1 MSDEPDSAAAG
12 GGSADAVNTEGD
24 SPASSE
30 LKISEST
37 ILMEVADDVVVLFGE
52 IPEGVELLDL
62 GLIPEHDRT
71 QLSRA
76 LGSIG
81 NAGTIA
87 GNIAETAT
95 SAQGLFRLNEATFS
109 LLRSGGELAAK
120 DGAKLGAILKN
131 GKVIAQARFIPVS
144 VTAATALAAIGPAVA
159 MIALQMQL
167 GEISSLVRTNIA
179 LTTQTLKAIR
189 NEQWSEL
196 EGLADSIDDAS
207 QKVREIG
214 TLTDTLW
221 ESIAPMGQPTRK
233 QTRLYRKNVTGHIQE
248 IRKSDGHARR
258 QYLES
263 NAEAIVFET
272 YALLTSLKTHATYQA
287 LMAARARKRS
297 ETDENEAKLF
307 EIITRDTPPEI
318 KDSREEIGQL
328 TESLV
333 RELRIIAELP
343 GRATMPLTKKR
354 RDAKAAKLTCA
365 QLLEAIE
372 PLAELLHPAVA
383 MPAVPEMACAPDD
396 LDLDPY
402 LRVLRWFLEDGEQL
416 HGIAFPYEAS
426 ANNFPG
432 KLPAAAL
439 SKLLDAAWDALKPG
453 KMQALTP
460 KATSSTF
467 VAVTDRRIITANPR
481 ELLHCGELG
490 ATYPLDDVEGV
501 HPRTDNTDHVCP
513 VIGVT
518 TKRSDIRW
526 MFPARADQTSID
538 DLATM
543 IDDLVAAVTESASG
557 HAETR
562 TAIASSA
569 TETASS

>member
-1 MSDEPDSAAAG
+1 
-12 GGSADAVNTEGD
+12 
-24 SPASSE
+24 
-30 LKISEST
+30 
-37 ILMEVADDVVVLFGE
+37 
-52 IPEGVELLDL
+52 
-62 GLIPEHDRT
+62 
-71 QLSRA
+71 
-76 LGSIG
+76 
-81 NAGTIA
+81 
-87 GNIAETAT
+87 
-95 SAQGLFRLNEATFS
+95 
-109 LLRSGGELAAK
+109 
-120 DGAKLGAILKN
+120 
-131 GKVIAQARFIPVS
+131 
-144 VTAATALAAIGPAVA
+144 
-159 MIALQMQL
+159 
-167 GEISSLVRTNIA
+167 
-179 LTTQTLKAIR
+179 
-189 NEQWSEL
+189 
-196 EGLADSIDDAS
+196 
-207 QKVREIG
+207 
-214 TLTDTLW
+214 
-221 ESIAPMGQPTRK
+221 
-233 QTRLYRKNVTGHIQE
+233 
-248 IRKSDGHARR
+248 
-258 QYLES
+258 
-263 NAEAIVFET
+263 
-272 YALLTSLKTHATYQA
+272 
-287 LMAARARKRS
+287 
-297 ETDENEAKLF
+297 
-307 EIITRDTPPEI
+307 
-318 KDSREEIGQL
+318 
-328 TESLV
+328 
-333 RELRIIAELP
+333 
-343 GRATMPLTKKR
+343 MPLTKKR

-439 SKLLDAAWDALKPG
+439 SKLLDAAWDALKTG

-501 HPRTDNTDHVCP
+501 HPRTDNTDHMCP

-518 TKRSDIRW
+518 TKQSDIRW

>member
-1 MSDEPDSAAAG
+1 MSDAPDSAAAG

-52 IPEGVELLDL
+52 VPEGVELLDL

-144 VTAATALAAIGPAVA
+144 VTAATAIAAMGPAVA

-167 GEISSLVRTNIA
+167 GEISSLIRTSIA

-196 EGLADSIDDAS
+196 ESLADSIDDAS

-214 TLTDTLW
+214 AITDTLW
-221 ESIAPMGQPTRK
+221 ESIAPMGQSIRK
-233 QTRLYRKNVTGHIQE
+233 QMELYRRNTTGHIQE
-248 IRKSDGHARR
+248 IRKSGGHARR

-263 NAEAIVFET
+263 NAEAIVFDT

-287 LMAARARKRS
+287 LMATQARKRS
-297 ETDENEAKLF
+297 ETDDNEAKFF
-307 EIITRDTPPEI
+307 EEITRDTPPEI
-318 KDSREEIGQL
+318 KKSLEKIGQL

-343 GRATMPLTKKR
+343 GRATMPLTKKG
-354 RDAKAAKLTCA
+354 RDAKATKLTCA

-372 PLAELLHPAVA
+372 PLADVLHPTVDT
-383 MPAVPEMACAPDD
+383 PAVPETVCTPDD
-396 LDLDPY
+396 LDPDPY

-426 ANNFPG
+426 ANNFSR
-432 KLPAAAL
+432 KLL
-439 SKLLDAAWDALKPG
+439 SKLVDAAWQAG
-453 KMQALTP
+453 KA
-460 KATSSTF
+460 AFSTF

-481 ELLHCGELG
+481 KLLRHGELG
-490 ATYPLDDVEGV
+490 ATYQLDDVEDV
-501 HPRTDNTDHVCP
+501 HPRTTNTDHVCP
-513 VIGVT
+513 TIGVT
-518 TKRSDIRW
+518 TKQSDIRW

>member
-1 MSDEPDSAAAG
+1 MSDSAVG
-12 GGSADAVNTEGD
+12 GGNGVDAMNSERD
-24 SPASSE
+24 SPTSSD
-30 LKISEST
+30 LTTTEST

-52 IPEGVELLDL
+52 VPEGVELVDLD
-62 GLIPEHDRT
+62 LIPEYDRT

-131 GKVIAQARFIPVS
+131 GQVIAQARFIPVS
-144 VTAATALAAIGPAVA
+144 VTATTAIAAIGPAVA

-167 GEISSLVRTNIA
+167 GEISSLVRTSIA

-189 NEQWSEL
+189 NEQWSDL
-196 EGLADSIDDAS
+196 ESLADSINDAS

-214 TLTDTLW
+214 AITDTLW
-221 ESIAPMGQPTRK
+221 ESIAPMGQSIRK
-233 QTRLYRKNVTGHIQE
+233 QMGLYRKNVTGHIQE
-248 IRKSDGHARR
+248 IRKSGGHARR

-263 NAEAIVFET
+263 NAEAIVFDT

-287 LMAARARKRS
+287 LMATQARKRS
-297 ETDENEAKLF
+297 ETDEKEAKLF
-307 EIITRDTPPEI
+307 EKITRDTPPEI
-318 KDSREEIGQL
+318 KKSLEEIGQL

-343 GRATMPLTKKR
+343 GKATMPLTKKR

-372 PLAELLHPAVA
+372 PLADALHPAVDT
-383 MPAVPEMACAPDD
+383 PAVPETVCTPDG

-426 ANNFPG
+426 AHNFSRN
-432 KLPAAAL
+432 LL
-439 SKLLDAAWDALKPG
+439 SKPVDAAWQAG
-453 KMQALTP
+453 KVAF
-460 KATSSTF
+460 STF
-467 VAVTDRRIITANPR
+467 IAVTDRRIITANPR
-481 ELLHCGELG
+481 KLLRHGELD
-490 ATYPLDDVEGV
+490 ATYPLDDVKDV
-501 HPRTDNTDHVCP
+501 HLRTGNTDHVWP
-513 VIGVT
+513 TIGVT
-518 TKRSDIRW
+518 TKQSDIRW
-526 MFPARADQTSID
+526 MFPARAGQTSIE

-543 IDDLVAAVTESASG
+543 MDDLASAIAEVASG

-562 TAIASSA
+562 AAIASSA

>member
-1 MSDEPDSAAAG
+1 MSDSAVG
-12 GGSADAVNTEGD
+12 GGSGVDEMNSERD
-24 SPASSE
+24 SLTSSD
-30 LKISEST
+30 LTTTEST

-52 IPEGVELLDL
+52 VPEGVELVDLD
-62 GLIPEHDRT
+62 LIPEYDRT

-87 GNIAETAT
+87 GNIAEAVTR
-95 SAQGLFRLNEATFS
+95 AQGLFRLNEATFS

-131 GKVIAQARFIPVS
+131 GHVIAQARFIPVS
-144 VTAATALAAIGPAVA
+144 VTATAAIAAIGPAVA

-167 GEISSLVRTNIA
+167 GEISSLVRTSIA

-196 EGLADSIDDAS
+196 ESLVDSIDDAS

-214 TLTDTLW
+214 AITDTLW
-221 ESIAPMGQPTRK
+221 ESIAPMGQSIRK
-233 QTRLYRKNVTGHIQE
+233 QIGLYRKNVTGHIQE
-248 IRKSDGHARR
+248 IRKSGGHARR

-263 NAEAIVFET
+263 NAEAIVFDT

-287 LMAARARKRS
+287 LRAARARKRS

-318 KDSREEIGQL
+318 EESLEEIGQL
-328 TESLV
+328 NESLV

-343 GRATMPLTKKR
+343 GRATMPLTKKH

-372 PLAELLHPAVA
+372 PLADVLHPAVDT
-383 MPAVPEMACAPDD
+383 PAVPETVCAPDG

-426 ANNFPG
+426 THNFSR
-432 KLPAAAL
+432 KLL
-439 SKLLDAAWDALKPG
+439 SKPVDAAWQAG
-453 KMQALTP
+453 KVAF
-460 KATSSTF
+460 STF
-467 VAVTDRRIITANPR
+467 IAVTDRRIITANPR
-481 ELLHCGELG
+481 KLLRHGELG
-490 ATYPLDDVEGV
+490 ATYPLDDVKDV
-501 HPRTDNTDHVCP
+501 HLRTGNTDHVCP
-513 VIGVT
+513 LIEVT
-518 TKRSDIRW
+518 TKQSDIRW
-526 MFPARADQTSID
+526 MFPARADQTSIEDLATTMD
-538 DLATM
+538 DLASM
-543 IDDLVAAVTESASG
+543 ITEGASG

-562 TAIASSA
+562 AAIASSA

>member
-1 MSDEPDSAAAG
+1 MSDAPDSAAAG

-120 DGAKLGAILKN
+120 AGAILKN

-144 VTAATALAAIGPAVA
+144 VTAATALAAMGPAVA
-159 MIALQMQL
+159 MIALQVQL

-526 MFPARADQTSID
+526 MFPARADQTSIN

>member
-1 MSDEPDSAAAG
+1 MSDSAVG
-12 GGSADAVNTEGD
+12 GGSGVDEMNSERD
-24 SPASSE
+24 SLTSSD
-30 LKISEST
+30 LTTTEST

-52 IPEGVELLDL
+52 VPEGVELVDLD
-62 GLIPEHDRT
+62 LIPEYDRT

-87 GNIAETAT
+87 GNIAEAVTR
-95 SAQGLFRLNEATFS
+95 AQGLFRLNEATFS

-131 GKVIAQARFIPVS
+131 GHVIAQARFIPVS
-144 VTAATALAAIGPAVA
+144 VTATAAIAAIGPAVA

-167 GEISSLVRTNIA
+167 GEISSLVRTSIA

-196 EGLADSIDDAS
+196 ESLVDSIDDAS

-214 TLTDTLW
+214 AITDTLW
-221 ESIAPMGQPTRK
+221 ESIAPMGQSIRK
-233 QTRLYRKNVTGHIQE
+233 QIGLYRKNVTGHIQE
-248 IRKSDGHARR
+248 IRKSGGHARR

-263 NAEAIVFET
+263 NAEAIVFDT

-343 GRATMPLTKKR
+343 GRATMPLTKKH

-372 PLAELLHPAVA
+372 PLADVLHPAVDT
-383 MPAVPEMACAPDD
+383 PAVPETVCAPDG

-426 ANNFPG
+426 AHNFSRN
-432 KLPAAAL
+432 LL
-439 SKLLDAAWDALKPG
+439 SKPVDAAWQAG
-453 KMQALTP
+453 KVAF
-460 KATSSTF
+460 STF
-467 VAVTDRRIITANPR
+467 IAVTDRRIITANPR
-481 ELLHCGELG
+481 KLLRHGELG
-490 ATYPLDDVEGV
+490 ATYPLDDVKDV
-501 HPRTDNTDHVCP
+501 HLRTGNTDHVCP
-513 VIGVT
+513 LIEVT
-518 TKRSDIRW
+518 TKQSDIRW
-526 MFPARADQTSID
+526 MFPARADQTSIEDLATTMD
-538 DLATM
+538 DLASV
-543 IDDLVAAVTESASG
+543 IAEGASG

-562 TAIASSA
+562 AAIASSA

>member
-1 MSDEPDSAAAG
+1 MSDSAVG
-12 GGSADAVNTEGD
+12 GGSGVDEMNSERD
-24 SPASSE
+24 SLTSSD
-30 LKISEST
+30 LTTTEST

-52 IPEGVELLDL
+52 VPEGVELVDLD
-62 GLIPEHDRT
+62 LIPEYDRT

-87 GNIAETAT
+87 GNIAEAVTR
-95 SAQGLFRLNEATFS
+95 AQGLFRLNEATFS

-131 GKVIAQARFIPVS
+131 GHVIAQARFIPVS
-144 VTAATALAAIGPAVA
+144 VTATAAIAAIGPAVA

-167 GEISSLVRTNIA
+167 GEISSLVRTSIA

-196 EGLADSIDDAS
+196 ESLVDSIDDAS

-214 TLTDTLW
+214 AITGTLW
-221 ESIAPMGQPTRK
+221 ESIAPMGQSIRK
-233 QTRLYRKNVTGHIQE
+233 QIGLYRKNVTGHIQE
-248 IRKSDGHARR
+248 IRKSGGHARR

-263 NAEAIVFET
+263 NAEAIVFDT

-287 LMAARARKRS
+287 LRAARARKRS

-318 KDSREEIGQL
+318 EESLEEIGQL
-328 TESLV
+328 NESLV

-343 GRATMPLTKKR
+343 GRATMPLTKKH

-372 PLAELLHPAVA
+372 PLADVLHPAVDT
-383 MPAVPEMACAPDD
+383 PAVPETVCAPDG

-426 ANNFPG
+426 THNFSR
-432 KLPAAAL
+432 KLL
-439 SKLLDAAWDALKPG
+439 SKPVDAAWQAG
-453 KMQALTP
+453 KVAF
-460 KATSSTF
+460 STF
-467 VAVTDRRIITANPR
+467 IAVTDRRIITANPR
-481 ELLHCGELG
+481 KLLRHGELG
-490 ATYPLDDVEGV
+490 ATYPLDDVKDV
-501 HPRTDNTDHVCP
+501 HLRTGNTDHVCP
-513 VIGVT
+513 LIEVT
-518 TKRSDIRW
+518 TKQSDIRW
-526 MFPARADQTSID
+526 MFPARADQTSIEDLATTMD
-538 DLATM
+538 DLASV
-543 IDDLVAAVTESASG
+543 ITEGASG

-562 TAIASSA
+562 AAIASSA

>member
-1 MSDEPDSAAAG
+1 MSDAPDSAAAG

-24 SPASSE
+24 SPASGE

-52 IPEGVELLDL
+52 IPEGVELVDL

-87 GNIAETAT
+87 GNIAEAAT

-131 GKVIAQARFIPVS
+131 GQVIAQARFIPVS
-144 VTAATALAAIGPAVA
+144 VTAATALAAMGPAVA

-263 NAEAIVFET
+263 NAEAIVFDT
-272 YALLTSLKTHATYQA
+272 YALLTSLKTHATHQA
-287 LMAARARKRS
+287 LMAAQARKRS

-354 RDAKAAKLTCA
+354 RDAKATKLTCA

-372 PLAELLHPAVA
+372 PLADVLHPAVDT
-383 MPAVPEMACAPDD
+383 PAVPETVCAPDD

-426 ANNFPG
+426 ANNFSR
-432 KLPAAAL
+432 KLL
-439 SKLLDAAWDALKPG
+439 SKLVDAAWQAG
-453 KMQALTP
+453 KA
-460 KATSSTF
+460 AFSTF
-467 VAVTDRRIITANPR
+467 AAVTDRRIITANPR
-481 ELLHCGELG
+481 ELLRHGELG
-490 ATYPLDDVEGV
+490 ATYQLDDVEDV

-513 VIGVT
+513 TIGVT
-518 TKRSDIRW
+518 TKQSDIRW

-543 IDDLVAAVTESASG
+543 IDDLAAAVTESASG

>member
-1 MSDEPDSAAAG
+1 MSDSAVG
-12 GGSADAVNTEGD
+12 GGSGVDEMNSERD
-24 SPASSE
+24 SLTSSD
-30 LKISEST
+30 LTTTEST

-52 IPEGVELLDL
+52 VPEGVELVDLD
-62 GLIPEHDRT
+62 LIPEYDRT

-87 GNIAETAT
+87 GNIAEAVTR
-95 SAQGLFRLNEATFS
+95 AQGLFRLNEATFS

-131 GKVIAQARFIPVS
+131 GHVIAQARFIPVS
-144 VTAATALAAIGPAVA
+144 VTATAAIAAIGPAVA

-167 GEISSLVRTNIA
+167 GEISSLVRTSIA

-196 EGLADSIDDAS
+196 ESLVDSIDDAS
-207 QKVREIG
+207 KKVREIG

-221 ESIAPMGQPTRK
+221 ESIAPMGQSIRK
-233 QTRLYRKNVTGHIQE
+233 QIGLYRKNVTGHIQE
-248 IRKSDGHARR
+248 IRKSGGHARR

-263 NAEAIVFET
+263 NAEAIVFDT

-287 LMAARARKRS
+287 LRAARARKRS

-318 KDSREEIGQL
+318 EESLEEIGQL
-328 TESLV
+328 NESLV

-343 GRATMPLTKKR
+343 GRATMPLTKKH

-372 PLAELLHPAVA
+372 PLADVLHPAVDT
-383 MPAVPEMACAPDD
+383 PAVPETVCAPDG

-426 ANNFPG
+426 THNFSR
-432 KLPAAAL
+432 KLL
-439 SKLLDAAWDALKPG
+439 SKPVDAAWQAG
-453 KMQALTP
+453 KVAF
-460 KATSSTF
+460 STF
-467 VAVTDRRIITANPR
+467 IAVTDRRIITANPR
-481 ELLHCGELG
+481 KLLRHGELG
-490 ATYPLDDVEGV
+490 ATYPLDDVKDV
-501 HPRTDNTDHVCP
+501 HLRTGNTDHVCP
-513 VIGVT
+513 LIEVT
-518 TKRSDIRW
+518 TKQSDIRW
-526 MFPARADQTSID
+526 MFPARADQTSIEDLATTMD
-538 DLATM
+538 DLASV
-543 IDDLVAAVTESASG
+543 ITEGASG

-562 TAIASSA
+562 AAIASSA

>member
-1 MSDEPDSAAAG
+1 MSDAPDSAAAD
-12 GGSADAVNTEGD
+12 GGSADAVNTERD

-52 IPEGVELLDL
+52 VPEGVELVDLDL
-62 GLIPEHDRT
+62 FPEHDRT

-95 SAQGLFRLNEATFS
+95 RAQGLFRLNEATFS

-131 GKVIAQARFIPVS
+131 GQVIAQARFIPVS
-144 VTAATALAAIGPAVA
+144 VTAATAIAAMGPAVA

-167 GEISSLVRTNIA
+167 GEISSLVRTSIA

-196 EGLADSIDDAS
+196 ESLADSIDDAS

-214 TLTDTLW
+214 AITDTLW
-221 ESIAPMGQPTRK
+221 ESIAPMGQSIRK
-233 QTRLYRKNVTGHIQE
+233 QMGLYRKNVTGHIQE
-248 IRKSDGHARR
+248 IRKSDGNTRR
-258 QYLES
+258 QYLGS
-263 NAEAIVFET
+263 NAEAIVFDT

-287 LMAARARKRS
+287 LMATQARKRS
-297 ETDENEAKLF
+297 EIDEKEANLF
-307 EIITRDTPPEI
+307 EKITRDTPPEI
-318 KDSREEIGQL
+318 KKSLEEIGQL

-372 PLAELLHPAVA
+372 PLADALHPAVDT
-383 MPAVPEMACAPDD
+383 PAVPETVCAPDG

-402 LRVLRWFLEDGEQL
+402 LHVLRWFLEDGEQL

-426 ANNFPG
+426 AHNFSE
-432 KLPAAAL
+432 KLPVAAL
-439 SKLLDAAWDALKPG
+439 SKLLDAAWEALKPG
-453 KMQALTP
+453 ALQALAQ
-460 KATSSTF
+460 KATSRTF

-481 ELLHCGELG
+481 KLLRHGELG
-490 ATYPLDDVEGV
+490 AIYPFDEVKDV
-501 HPRTDNTDHVCP
+501 HMRTDNTDHVCP
-513 VIGVT
+513 LIEVT
-518 TKRSDIRW
+518 TKQSDIRW
-526 MFPARADQTSID
+526 MFPARADQTSIEDLATTMD
-538 DLATM
+538 DLASV
-543 IDDLVAAVTESASG
+543 ITEGASG

-562 TAIASSA
+562 AAIASSA

>member
-1 MSDEPDSAAAG
+1 MSDAPDAAAAG

-52 IPEGVELLDL
+52 VPEGVELVDL

-87 GNIAETAT
+87 GNIAEAAT

-131 GKVIAQARFIPVS
+131 GQVIAQARFIPVS
-144 VTAATALAAIGPAVA
+144 VTAATAIAAMGPAVA

-167 GEISSLVRTNIA
+167 GEISSLVRTSIA

-196 EGLADSIDDAS
+196 ESLADSIDDAS

-214 TLTDTLW
+214 AITDTLW
-221 ESIAPMGQPTRK
+221 ESIAPMGQSIRK
-233 QTRLYRKNVTGHIQE
+233 QMGLYRRNVTGHIQE
-248 IRKSDGHARR
+248 IRKSGGHARR

-263 NAEAIVFET
+263 NAEAIVFDT

-287 LMAARARKRS
+287 LMAAQARKRS
-297 ETDENEAKLF
+297 ETDDNEAKFF
-307 EIITRDTPPEI
+307 EEITRDTPPEI
-318 KDSREEIGQL
+318 KKSLEKIGQL

-372 PLAELLHPAVA
+372 PLADVLHPAVDT
-383 MPAVPEMACAPDD
+383 PAVPETVCAPDD
-396 LDLDPY
+396 LYLDPY

-426 ANNFPG
+426 ANNFSR
-432 KLPAAAL
+432 KLL
-439 SKLLDAAWDALKPG
+439 SKLVDVAW
-453 KMQALTP
+453 QAG
-460 KATSSTF
+460 KATFSIF
-467 VAVTDRRIITANPR
+467 IAVTDRRIITANPR
-481 ELLHCGELG
+481 KLLRHGELG
-490 ATYPLDDVEGV
+490 ATYQLDDVEGV

-513 VIGVT
+513 TIGVT
-518 TKRSDIRW
+518 TKQSDIRW

-538 DLATM
+538 DLAAM
-543 IDDLVAAVTESASG
+543 IDDLAAAVTEGASG

>member
-1 MSDEPDSAAAG
+1 MSDSAVG
-12 GGSADAVNTEGD
+12 GGSGVDEMNSERD
-24 SPASSE
+24 SLTSSD
-30 LKISEST
+30 LTTTEST

-52 IPEGVELLDL
+52 VPEGVELVDLD
-62 GLIPEHDRT
+62 LIPEYDRT

-87 GNIAETAT
+87 GNIAEAVTR
-95 SAQGLFRLNEATFS
+95 AQGLFRLNEATFS

-131 GKVIAQARFIPVS
+131 GHVIAQARFIPVS
-144 VTAATALAAIGPAVA
+144 VTATAAIAAIGPAVA

-167 GEISSLVRTNIA
+167 GEISSLVRTSIA

-196 EGLADSIDDAS
+196 ESLVDSIDDAS

-214 TLTDTLW
+214 AITGTLW
-221 ESIAPMGQPTRK
+221 ESIAPMGQSIRK
-233 QTRLYRKNVTGHIQE
+233 QIGLYRKNVTGHIQE
-248 IRKSDGHARR
+248 IRKSGGHTRR

-263 NAEAIVFET
+263 NAEAIVFDT

-287 LMAARARKRS
+287 LRAARARKRS

-318 KDSREEIGQL
+318 EESLEEIGQL
-328 TESLV
+328 NESLV

-343 GRATMPLTKKR
+343 GRATMPLTKKH

-372 PLAELLHPAVA
+372 PLADVLHPAVDT
-383 MPAVPEMACAPDD
+383 PAVPETVCAPDG

-426 ANNFPG
+426 THNFSR
-432 KLPAAAL
+432 KLL
-439 SKLLDAAWDALKPG
+439 SKPVDAAWQAG
-453 KMQALTP
+453 KVAF
-460 KATSSTF
+460 STF
-467 VAVTDRRIITANPR
+467 IAVTDRRIITANPR
-481 ELLHCGELG
+481 KLLRHGELG
-490 ATYPLDDVEGV
+490 ATYPLDDVKDV
-501 HPRTDNTDHVCP
+501 HLRTGNTDHVCP
-513 VIGVT
+513 LIEVT
-518 TKRSDIRW
+518 TKQSDIRW
-526 MFPARADQTSID
+526 MFPARADQTSIEDLATTMD
-538 DLATM
+538 DLASV
-543 IDDLVAAVTESASG
+543 ITEGASG

-562 TAIASSA
+562 AAIASSA

>member
-1 MSDEPDSAAAG
+1 MSDAPDSAAAG

-109 LLRSGGELAAK
+109 LLRSGGELASK

-159 MIALQMQL
+159 MIALQVQL

-372 PLAELLHPAVA
+372 PLADVLHPTVA
-383 MPAVPEMACAPDD
+383 MPAVPETVCAPDD
-396 LDLDPY
+396 LDPDPY

-426 ANNFPG
+426 ANNFSR
-432 KLPAAAL
+432 KLL
-439 SKLLDAAWDALKPG
+439 SKLVDAAWQAG
-453 KMQALTP
+453 KA
-460 KATSSTF
+460 AFSTF

-501 HPRTDNTDHVCP
+501 HPRTTNTDHVCP
-513 VIGVT
+513 TIGVT

>member
-1 MSDEPDSAAAG
+1 MSDAPDSAAAG

-52 IPEGVELLDL
+52 VPEGVELVDLDM
-62 GLIPEHDRT
+62 IPEYDRT

-87 GNIAETAT
+87 GNIAEAVTR
-95 SAQGLFRLNEATFS
+95 AQGLFRLNEATFS

-131 GKVIAQARFIPVS
+131 GQVIAQARFIPVS
-144 VTAATALAAIGPAVA
+144 VTATTAIAAIGPAVA

-167 GEISSLVRTNIA
+167 GEISSLVRTSIA

-189 NEQWSEL
+189 NEQWSDL
-196 EGLADSIDDAS
+196 ESLADSINDAS

-214 TLTDTLW
+214 AITDTLW
-221 ESIAPMGQPTRK
+221 ESIAPMGQSIRK
-233 QTRLYRKNVTGHIQE
+233 QMGLYRKNVTGHIQE
-248 IRKSDGHARR
+248 IRKSGGHARR

-263 NAEAIVFET
+263 NAEAIGFDT

-287 LMAARARKRS
+287 LMATRARKRS
-297 ETDENEAKLF
+297 ETDKNEARLF
-307 EIITRDTPPEI
+307 EEITRDTPPKIEE
-318 KDSREEIGQL
+318 SLEEIGQL
-328 TESLV
+328 NESLL

-343 GRATMPLTKKR
+343 GRATMPLTKKH

-365 QLLEAIE
+365 QLLEAIK
-372 PLAELLHPAVA
+372 PLADALHPAVDT
-383 MPAVPEMACAPDD
+383 PAVLETVCAPDG

-426 ANNFPG
+426 AHNFSRN
-432 KLPAAAL
+432 LL
-439 SKLLDAAWDALKPG
+439 SKPVDAAWQAG
-453 KMQALTP
+453 KVAF
-460 KATSSTF
+460 STF
-467 VAVTDRRIITANPR
+467 IAVTDRRIITANPR

-526 MFPARADQTSID
+526 MFPARAGQTSIE

-543 IDDLVAAVTESASG
+543 MDDLASAIAEVASG

-562 TAIASSA
+562 AAIASSA

>member
-1 MSDEPDSAAAG
+1 MSDSAVG
-12 GGSADAVNTEGD
+12 GGSGVDEMNSERD
-24 SPASSE
+24 SLTSSD
-30 LKISEST
+30 LTTTEST

-52 IPEGVELLDL
+52 VPEGVELVDLD
-62 GLIPEHDRT
+62 LIPEYDRT

-87 GNIAETAT
+87 GNIAEAVTR
-95 SAQGLFRLNEATFS
+95 AQGLFRLNEATFS

-131 GKVIAQARFIPVS
+131 GHVIAQARFIPVS
-144 VTAATALAAIGPAVA
+144 VTATAAIAAIGPAVA

-167 GEISSLVRTNIA
+167 GEISSLVRTSIA

-196 EGLADSIDDAS
+196 ESLVDSIDDAS

-214 TLTDTLW
+214 AITDTLW
-221 ESIAPMGQPTRK
+221 ESIAPMGQSIRK
-233 QTRLYRKNVTGHIQE
+233 QIGLYRKNVTGHIQE
-248 IRKSDGHARR
+248 IRKSGGHARR

-263 NAEAIVFET
+263 NAEAIVFDT

-287 LMAARARKRS
+287 LRAARARKRS

-318 KDSREEIGQL
+318 EESLEEIGQL
-328 TESLV
+328 NESLV

-343 GRATMPLTKKR
+343 GRATMPLTKKH

-372 PLAELLHPAVA
+372 PLADVLHPAVDT
-383 MPAVPEMACAPDD
+383 PAVPETVCAPDG

-426 ANNFPG
+426 THNFSR
-432 KLPAAAL
+432 KLL
-439 SKLLDAAWDALKPG
+439 SKPVDAAWQAG
-453 KMQALTP
+453 KVAF
-460 KATSSTF
+460 STF
-467 VAVTDRRIITANPR
+467 IAVTDRRIITANPR
-481 ELLHCGELG
+481 KLLRHGELG
-490 ATYPLDDVEGV
+490 ATYPLDDVKDV
-501 HPRTDNTDHVCP
+501 HLRTGNTDHVCP
-513 VIGVT
+513 LIEVT
-518 TKRSDIRW
+518 TKQSDIRW
-526 MFPARADQTSID
+526 MFPARADQTSIEDLATTMD
-538 DLATM
+538 DLASV
-543 IDDLVAAVTESASG
+543 ITEGASG

-562 TAIASSA
+562 AAIASSA

>member
-1 MSDEPDSAAAG
+1 MSDSAVG
-12 GGSADAVNTEGD
+12 GGSGVDEMNSERD
-24 SPASSE
+24 SLTSSD
-30 LKISEST
+30 LTTTEST

-52 IPEGVELLDL
+52 VPEGVELVDLD
-62 GLIPEHDRT
+62 LIPEYDRT

-87 GNIAETAT
+87 GNIAEAVTR
-95 SAQGLFRLNEATFS
+95 AQGLFRLNEATFS

-131 GKVIAQARFIPVS
+131 GHVIAQARFIPVS
-144 VTAATALAAIGPAVA
+144 VTATAAIAAIGPAVA

-167 GEISSLVRTNIA
+167 GEISSLVRTSIA

-196 EGLADSIDDAS
+196 ESLVDSIDDAS

-214 TLTDTLW
+214 AITDTLW
-221 ESIAPMGQPTRK
+221 ESIAPMGQSIRK
-233 QTRLYRKNVTGHIQE
+233 QIGLYRKNVTGHIQE
-248 IRKSDGHARR
+248 VRKSGGHARR

-263 NAEAIVFET
+263 NAEAIVFDT

-287 LMAARARKRS
+287 LRAARARKRS

-318 KDSREEIGQL
+318 EESLEEIGQL
-328 TESLV
+328 NESLV

-343 GRATMPLTKKR
+343 GRATMPLTKKH

-372 PLAELLHPAVA
+372 PLADVLHPAVDT
-383 MPAVPEMACAPDD
+383 PAVPETVCAPDG

-426 ANNFPG
+426 THNFSR
-432 KLPAAAL
+432 KLL
-439 SKLLDAAWDALKPG
+439 SKPVDAAWQAG
-453 KMQALTP
+453 KVAF
-460 KATSSTF
+460 STF
-467 VAVTDRRIITANPR
+467 IAVTDRRIITANPR
-481 ELLHCGELG
+481 KLLRHGELG
-490 ATYPLDDVEGV
+490 ATYPLDDVKDV
-501 HPRTDNTDHVCP
+501 HLRTGNTDHVCP
-513 VIGVT
+513 LIEVT
-518 TKRSDIRW
+518 TKQSDIRW
-526 MFPARADQTSID
+526 MFPARADQTSIEDLATTMD
-538 DLATM
+538 DLASV
-543 IDDLVAAVTESASG
+543 ITEGASG

-562 TAIASSA
+562 AAIASSA

>member
-1 MSDEPDSAAAG
+1 MSDAPDSAAAG

-159 MIALQMQL
+159 MTALQMQL

-383 MPAVPEMACAPDD
+383 MPAVPETACAPDD

-439 SKLLDAAWDALKPG
+439 SKLLDAAWQAG
-453 KMQALTP
+453 KA
-460 KATSSTF
+460 AFSTF

-501 HPRTDNTDHVCP
+501 HPRTDNTDHMCP

-518 TKRSDIRW
+518 TKQSDIRW

>member
-1 MSDEPDSAAAG
+1 MSDSAVG
-12 GGSADAVNTEGD
+12 GGSGVDEMNSERD
-24 SPASSE
+24 SLTSSD
-30 LKISEST
+30 LTTTEST

-52 IPEGVELLDL
+52 VPEGVELVDLD
-62 GLIPEHDRT
+62 LIPEYDRT

-87 GNIAETAT
+87 GNIAEAVTR
-95 SAQGLFRLNEATFS
+95 AQGLFRLNEATFS

-131 GKVIAQARFIPVS
+131 GHVIAQARFIPVS
-144 VTAATALAAIGPAVA
+144 VTATAAIAAIGPAVA

-167 GEISSLVRTNIA
+167 GEISSLVRTSIA

-196 EGLADSIDDAS
+196 ESLVDSIDDAS

-214 TLTDTLW
+214 AITDTLW
-221 ESIAPMGQPTRK
+221 ESIAPMGQSIRK
-233 QTRLYRKNVTGHIQE
+233 QIGLYRKNVTGHIQE
-248 IRKSDGHARR
+248 IRKSGGHARR

-263 NAEAIVFET
+263 NAEAIVFDT

-287 LMAARARKRS
+287 LRAARARKRS

-307 EIITRDTPPEI
+307 EIVTRDTPPEI
-318 KDSREEIGQL
+318 EESLEEIGQL
-328 TESLV
+328 NESLV

-343 GRATMPLTKKR
+343 GRATMPLTKKH

-365 QLLEAIE
+365 QLLEAIK
-372 PLAELLHPAVA
+372 PLADVLHPAVDT
-383 MPAVPEMACAPDD
+383 PAVPETVCAPDG

-426 ANNFPG
+426 THNFSR
-432 KLPAAAL
+432 KLL
-439 SKLLDAAWDALKPG
+439 SKPVDAAWQAG
-453 KMQALTP
+453 KVAF
-460 KATSSTF
+460 STF
-467 VAVTDRRIITANPR
+467 IAVTDRRIITANPR
-481 ELLHCGELG
+481 KLLRHGELG
-490 ATYPLDDVEGV
+490 ATYPLDDVKDV
-501 HPRTDNTDHVCP
+501 HLRTGNTDHVCP
-513 VIGVT
+513 LIEVT
-518 TKRSDIRW
+518 TKQSDIRW
-526 MFPARADQTSID
+526 MFPARADQTSIEDLATTMD
-538 DLATM
+538 DLASV
-543 IDDLVAAVTESASG
+543 IIEGASG

-562 TAIASSA
+562 AAIASSA

>member
-1 MSDEPDSAAAG
+1 MSDAPDAAAAG

-52 IPEGVELLDL
+52 VPEGVELLDL

-87 GNIAETAT
+87 GNIAEAAT
-95 SAQGLFRLNEATFS
+95 SAQGLFRLNKATFS

-131 GKVIAQARFIPVS
+131 GQVIAQARFIPVS
-144 VTAATALAAIGPAVA
+144 VTAATAIAAMGPAVA

-167 GEISSLVRTNIA
+167 GEISSLIRTSIA

-196 EGLADSIDDAS
+196 ESLADSIDDAS

-214 TLTDTLW
+214 AITDTLW
-221 ESIAPMGQPTRK
+221 ESIAPMGQSIRK
-233 QTRLYRKNVTGHIQE
+233 QMELYRRNTTGHIQE
-248 IRKSDGHARR
+248 IRKSGGHARR

-263 NAEAIVFET
+263 NAEAIVFDT

-287 LMAARARKRS
+287 LMATQARKRS
-297 ETDENEAKLF
+297 ETDDNEAKFF
-307 EIITRDTPPEI
+307 EEITRDTPPEI
-318 KDSREEIGQL
+318 KKSLEKIGQF

-343 GRATMPLTKKR
+343 GRATMPLTKKG
-354 RDAKAAKLTCA
+354 RDAKATKLTCA

-372 PLAELLHPAVA
+372 PLADVLHPTVDT
-383 MPAVPEMACAPDD
+383 PAVPETVCTPDD
-396 LDLDPY
+396 LDPDPY

-426 ANNFPG
+426 ANNFSR
-432 KLPAAAL
+432 KLL
-439 SKLLDAAWDALKPG
+439 SKLVDAAWQAG
-453 KMQALTP
+453 KA
-460 KATSSTF
+460 AFSTF

-481 ELLHCGELG
+481 KLLRHGELG
-490 ATYPLDDVEGV
+490 ATYQLDDVEDV
-501 HPRTDNTDHVCP
+501 HPRTTNTDHVCP
-513 VIGVT
+513 TIGVT
-518 TKRSDIRW
+518 TKQSDIRW

-543 IDDLVAAVTESASG
+543 IDDLAAAVAESASG

>member
-1 MSDEPDSAAAG
+1 MSDAPDSAAAG

-159 MIALQMQL
+159 MIALQVQL

-272 YALLTSLKTHATYQA
+272 YALLTSLKTHATYQT

-354 RDAKAAKLTCA
+354 RDAKATKLTCA

-372 PLAELLHPAVA
+372 PLADVLHPAVDT
-383 MPAVPEMACAPDD
+383 PAVPETVCAPDD

-426 ANNFPG
+426 ANNFSR
-432 KLPAAAL
+432 KLL
-439 SKLLDAAWDALKPG
+439 SKLVDAAWQAG
-453 KMQALTP
+453 KA
-460 KATSSTF
+460 AFSTF

-490 ATYPLDDVEGV
+490 TTYPLDDVEGV

>member
-1 MSDEPDSAAAG
+1 MSDSAVG
-12 GGSADAVNTEGD
+12 GGNGVDAMNSERD
-24 SPASSE
+24 SPTSSD
-30 LKISEST
+30 LTTTEST

-52 IPEGVELLDL
+52 VPEGVELLDL

-87 GNIAETAT
+87 GNIAEAAT
-95 SAQGLFRLNEATFS
+95 STQGLFRLNEATFS

-333 RELRIIAELP
+333 RELRIIAELL

-416 HGIAFPYEAS
+416 HGIAFPCEAS

-518 TKRSDIRW
+518 TKQSDIRW

>member
-1 MSDEPDSAAAG
+1 MSDAPDAAAAG

-52 IPEGVELLDL
+52 VPEGVELVDL

-87 GNIAETAT
+87 GNIAEAAT

-131 GKVIAQARFIPVS
+131 GQVIAQARFIPVS
-144 VTAATALAAIGPAVA
+144 VTAATAIAAMGPAVA

-167 GEISSLVRTNIA
+167 GEISSLVRTSIA

-196 EGLADSIDDAS
+196 ESLADSIDDAS

-214 TLTDTLW
+214 AITDTLW
-221 ESIAPMGQPTRK
+221 ESIAPMGQSIRK
-233 QTRLYRKNVTGHIQE
+233 QMGLYRRNVTGHIQE
-248 IRKSDGHARR
+248 IRKSGGHARR

-263 NAEAIVFET
+263 NAEAIVFDT

-287 LMAARARKRS
+287 LMAAQARKRS
-297 ETDENEAKLF
+297 ETDDNEAKFF
-307 EIITRDTPPEI
+307 EEITRDTPPEI
-318 KDSREEIGQL
+318 KKSLEKIGQL

-372 PLAELLHPAVA
+372 PLADVLHPAVDT
-383 MPAVPEMACAPDD
+383 PAVPETVCAPDD
-396 LDLDPY
+396 LYLDPY

-426 ANNFPG
+426 ANNFSR
-432 KLPAAAL
+432 KLL
-439 SKLLDAAWDALKPG
+439 SKLVDVAW
-453 KMQALTP
+453 QAG
-460 KATSSTF
+460 KATFSTF
-467 VAVTDRRIITANPR
+467 IAVTDRRIITANPR
-481 ELLHCGELG
+481 KLLRHGELG
-490 ATYPLDDVEGV
+490 ATYQLDDVEGV

-513 VIGVT
+513 TIGVT
-518 TKRSDIRW
+518 TKQSDIRW

-538 DLATM
+538 DLAAM
-543 IDDLVAAVTESASG
+543 IDDLAAAVTEGASG

>member
-1 MSDEPDSAAAG
+1 MSDAPDAAAAG

-52 IPEGVELLDL
+52 VPEGVELLDL

-87 GNIAETAT
+87 GNIAEAAT

-131 GKVIAQARFIPVS
+131 GQVIAQARFIPVS
-144 VTAATALAAIGPAVA
+144 VTAATAIAAMGPAVA

-167 GEISSLVRTNIA
+167 GEISSLIRTSIA

-196 EGLADSIDDAS
+196 ESLADSIDDAS

-214 TLTDTLW
+214 AITDTLW
-221 ESIAPMGQPTRK
+221 ESIAPMGQSIRK
-233 QTRLYRKNVTGHIQE
+233 QMELYRRNTTGHIQE
-248 IRKSDGHARR
+248 IRKSGGHARR

-263 NAEAIVFET
+263 NAEAIVFDT

-287 LMAARARKRS
+287 LMATQARKRS
-297 ETDENEAKLF
+297 ETDDNEAKFF
-307 EIITRDTPPEI
+307 EEITRDTPPEI
-318 KDSREEIGQL
+318 KKSLEKIGQL

-343 GRATMPLTKKR
+343 GRATMPLTKKG
-354 RDAKAAKLTCA
+354 RDAKATKLTCA

-372 PLAELLHPAVA
+372 PLADVLHPTVDT
-383 MPAVPEMACAPDD
+383 PAVPETVCTPDD
-396 LDLDPY
+396 LDPDPY

-426 ANNFPG
+426 ANNFSR
-432 KLPAAAL
+432 KLL
-439 SKLLDAAWDALKPG
+439 SKLVDAAWQAG
-453 KMQALTP
+453 KA
-460 KATSSTF
+460 AFSTF

-481 ELLHCGELG
+481 KLLRHGELG
-490 ATYPLDDVEGV
+490 ATYQLDDVEDV
-501 HPRTDNTDHVCP
+501 HPRTTNTDHVCP
-513 VIGVT
+513 TIGVT
-518 TKRSDIRW
+518 TKQSDIRW

-543 IDDLVAAVTESASG
+543 IDDLAAAVAESASG

>member
-1 MSDEPDSAAAG
+1 MSDAPDAAAAG

-52 IPEGVELLDL
+52 VPEGVELLDL

-87 GNIAETAT
+87 GNIAEAAT

-131 GKVIAQARFIPVS
+131 GQVIAQARFIPVS
-144 VTAATALAAIGPAVA
+144 VTAATAIAAMGPAVA

-167 GEISSLVRTNIA
+167 GEISSLVRTSIA

-196 EGLADSIDDAS
+196 ESLADSIDDAS

-214 TLTDTLW
+214 AITDTLW
-221 ESIAPMGQPTRK
+221 ESIAPMGQSIRK
-233 QTRLYRKNVTGHIQE
+233 QMGLYRRNVTGHIQE
-248 IRKSDGHARR
+248 IRKSGGHARR

-263 NAEAIVFET
+263 NAETIVFDT

-287 LMAARARKRS
+287 LMAAQARKRS
-297 ETDENEAKLF
+297 ETDDNEAKFF
-307 EIITRDTPPEI
+307 EEITRDTPPEI
-318 KDSREEIGQL
+318 KKSLEKIGQL

-372 PLAELLHPAVA
+372 PLADVLHPAVDT
-383 MPAVPEMACAPDD
+383 PAVPETVCAPDD
-396 LDLDPY
+396 LDPDPY

-426 ANNFPG
+426 ANNFSR
-432 KLPAAAL
+432 KLL
-439 SKLLDAAWDALKPG
+439 SKLVDAAWQAG
-453 KMQALTP
+453 KA
-460 KATSSTF
+460 AFSTF

-481 ELLHCGELG
+481 KLLRHGELG
-490 ATYPLDDVEGV
+490 ATYQLDDVEDV

-513 VIGVT
+513 TIGVT
-518 TKRSDIRW
+518 TKQSDIRW

-543 IDDLVAAVTESASG
+543 IDDLAAAVTEGASG

>member
-1 MSDEPDSAAAG
+1 MSDAPDAAAAG

-24 SPASSE
+24 SPASSK

-52 IPEGVELLDL
+52 VPEGVELLDL

-144 VTAATALAAIGPAVA
+144 VTATTALAAMGPAVA

-248 IRKSDGHARR
+248 IRKSGGHARR

-263 NAEAIVFET
+263 NAEAIVFDT

-297 ETDENEAKLF
+297 ETDDDEAKLF
-307 EIITRDTPPEI
+307 EEITRNTPSKIEE
-318 KDSREEIGQL
+318 SLEEIGQL
-328 TESLV
+328 TESLI

-372 PLAELLHPAVA
+372 PLADVLHPTVDT
-383 MPAVPEMACAPDD
+383 PAVPETVCAPDD
-396 LDLDPY
+396 LDPDPY

-426 ANNFPG
+426 ANNFSR
-432 KLPAAAL
+432 KLL
-439 SKLLDAAWDALKPG
+439 SKLVDAAWQAG
-453 KMQALTP
+453 KA
-460 KATSSTF
+460 AFSTF

-501 HPRTDNTDHVCP
+501 HPRTTNTDHVCP
-513 VIGVT
+513 TIGVT
-518 TKRSDIRW
+518 TKQSDIRW

>member
-1 MSDEPDSAAAG
+1 MSDAPDSAAAG

-159 MIALQMQL
+159 MIALQVQL

-426 ANNFPG
+426 ANNFSR
-432 KLPAAAL
+432 KLL
-439 SKLLDAAWDALKPG
+439 SKLVDAAWQAG
-453 KMQALTP
+453 KA
-460 KATSSTF
+460 AFSTF

>member
-1 MSDEPDSAAAG
+1 MSDAPDAAAAG

-52 IPEGVELLDL
+52 VPEGVELVDL

-87 GNIAETAT
+87 GNIAEAAT

-131 GKVIAQARFIPVS
+131 GQVIAQARFIPVS
-144 VTAATALAAIGPAVA
+144 VTAATAIAAMGPAVA

-196 EGLADSIDDAS
+196 ESLADSIDDAS

-214 TLTDTLW
+214 AITDTLW
-221 ESIAPMGQPTRK
+221 ESIAPMGQSIRK
-233 QTRLYRKNVTGHIQE
+233 QMGLYRRNVTGHIQE
-248 IRKSDGHARR
+248 IRKSGGHARR

-263 NAEAIVFET
+263 NAEAIVFDT

-287 LMAARARKRS
+287 LMAAQARKRS
-297 ETDENEAKLF
+297 ETDDNEARFF
-307 EIITRDTPPEI
+307 EEITRDTPPEI
-318 KDSREEIGQL
+318 KKSLEKIGQL

-343 GRATMPLTKKR
+343 GRATMPLTKKC

-372 PLAELLHPAVA
+372 PLADVLHPAVA
-383 MPAVPEMACAPDD
+383 MTAVPETVCAPDD
-396 LDLDPY
+396 LDPDPY

-426 ANNFPG
+426 ANNFSR
-432 KLPAAAL
+432 KLL
-439 SKLLDAAWDALKPG
+439 SKLVNAVWQAGKAAF
-453 KMQALTP
+453 
-460 KATSSTF
+460 STF

-481 ELLHCGELG
+481 KLLRHGELG
-490 ATYPLDDVEGV
+490 ATYQLDDVEDV

-513 VIGVT
+513 TIGVT
-518 TKRSDIRW
+518 TKQSDIRW

-543 IDDLVAAVTESASG
+543 IDDLAAAVTEGASG

>member
-1 MSDEPDSAAAG
+1 
-12 GGSADAVNTEGD
+12 
-24 SPASSE
+24 
-30 LKISEST
+30 
-37 ILMEVADDVVVLFGE
+37 MEVADDVVVLFGE
-52 IPEGVELLDL
+52 VPEGVELLDL

-87 GNIAETAT
+87 GNIAEAAT
-95 SAQGLFRLNEATFS
+95 SAQGLFRLNKATFS

-131 GKVIAQARFIPVS
+131 GQVIAQARFIPVS
-144 VTAATALAAIGPAVA
+144 VTAATAIAAMGPAVA

-167 GEISSLVRTNIA
+167 GEISSLIRTSIA

-196 EGLADSIDDAS
+196 ESLADSIDDAS

-214 TLTDTLW
+214 AITDTLW
-221 ESIAPMGQPTRK
+221 ESIAPMGQSIRK
-233 QTRLYRKNVTGHIQE
+233 QMELYRRNTTGHIQE
-248 IRKSDGHARR
+248 IRKSGGHARR

-263 NAEAIVFET
+263 NAEAIVFDT

-287 LMAARARKRS
+287 LMATQARKRS
-297 ETDENEAKLF
+297 ETDDNEAKFF
-307 EIITRDTPPEI
+307 EEITRDTPPEI
-318 KDSREEIGQL
+318 KKSLEKIGQL

-343 GRATMPLTKKR
+343 GRATMPLTKKG
-354 RDAKAAKLTCA
+354 RDAKATKLTCA

-372 PLAELLHPAVA
+372 PLADVLHPTVDT
-383 MPAVPEMACAPDD
+383 PAVPETVCTPDD
-396 LDLDPY
+396 LDPDPY

-426 ANNFPG
+426 ANNFSR
-432 KLPAAAL
+432 KLL
-439 SKLLDAAWDALKPG
+439 SKLVDAAWQAG
-453 KMQALTP
+453 KA
-460 KATSSTF
+460 AFSTF

-481 ELLHCGELG
+481 KLLRHGELG
-490 ATYPLDDVEGV
+490 ATYQLDDVEDV
-501 HPRTDNTDHVCP
+501 HPRTTNTDHVCP
-513 VIGVT
+513 TIGVT
-518 TKRSDIRW
+518 TKQSDIRW

-543 IDDLVAAVTESASG
+543 IDDLAAAVAESASG

>member
-1 MSDEPDSAAAG
+1 MSDAPDSAAAG

-52 IPEGVELLDL
+52 VPEGVELLDL

-144 VTAATALAAIGPAVA
+144 VTVATALAAIGPAVA

-167 GEISSLVRTNIA
+167 GEISSLIRTSIA

-196 EGLADSIDDAS
+196 ESLADSIDDAS

-214 TLTDTLW
+214 AITDTLW
-221 ESIAPMGQPTRK
+221 ESIAPMGQSIRK
-233 QTRLYRKNVTGHIQE
+233 QMELYRRNTTGHIQE
-248 IRKSDGHARR
+248 IRKSGGHARR

-263 NAEAIVFET
+263 NAEAIVFDT

-287 LMAARARKRS
+287 LMATQARKRS
-297 ETDENEAKLF
+297 ETDDNEAKFF
-307 EIITRDTPPEI
+307 EEITRDTPPEI
-318 KDSREEIGQL
+318 KKSLEKIGQL

-343 GRATMPLTKKR
+343 GRATMPLTKKG
-354 RDAKAAKLTCA
+354 RDAKATKLTCA

-372 PLAELLHPAVA
+372 PLADVLHPTVDT
-383 MPAVPEMACAPDD
+383 PAVPETVCTPDD
-396 LDLDPY
+396 LDPDPY

-426 ANNFPG
+426 ANNFSR
-432 KLPAAAL
+432 KLL
-439 SKLLDAAWDALKPG
+439 SKLVDAAWQAG
-453 KMQALTP
+453 KAAFSP
-460 KATSSTF
+460 F

-481 ELLHCGELG
+481 KLLRHGELG
-490 ATYPLDDVEGV
+490 ATYQLDDVEDV
-501 HPRTDNTDHVCP
+501 HPRTTNTDHVCP
-513 VIGVT
+513 TIGVT
-518 TKRSDIRW
+518 TKQSDIRW

>member
-1 MSDEPDSAAAG
+1 MSDSAVG
-12 GGSADAVNTEGD
+12 GGSGVDEMNSERD
-24 SPASSE
+24 SLTSSD
-30 LKISEST
+30 LTTTEST

-120 DGAKLGAILKN
+120 DGAKLGAILKD
-131 GKVIAQARFIPVS
+131 GKVIAQARFTP
-144 VTAATALAAIGPAVA
+144 
-159 MIALQMQL
+159 
-167 GEISSLVRTNIA
+167 
-179 LTTQTLKAIR
+179 QTLKAIR

-318 KDSREEIGQL
+318 KDSREEI
-328 TESLV
+328 
-333 RELRIIAELP
+333 
-343 GRATMPLTKKR
+343 
-354 RDAKAAKLTCA
+354 
-365 QLLEAIE
+365 
-372 PLAELLHPAVA
+372 
-383 MPAVPEMACAPDD
+383 
-396 LDLDPY
+396 
-402 LRVLRWFLEDGEQL
+402 
-416 HGIAFPYEAS
+416 
-426 ANNFPG
+426 
-432 KLPAAAL
+432 
-439 SKLLDAAWDALKPG
+439 
-453 KMQALTP
+453 
-460 KATSSTF
+460 
-467 VAVTDRRIITANPR
+467 TA
-481 ELLHCGELG
+481 
-490 ATYPLDDVEGV
+490 
-501 HPRTDNTDHVCP
+501 
-513 VIGVT
+513 
-518 TKRSDIRW
+518 
-526 MFPARADQTSID
+526 
-538 DLATM
+538 
-543 IDDLVAAVTESASG
+543 
-557 HAETR
+557 
-562 TAIASSA
+562 
-569 TETASS
+569 

>member
-1 MSDEPDSAAAG
+1 MSDAPDSAAAG

-159 MIALQMQL
+159 MIALQVQL

-383 MPAVPEMACAPDD
+383 MPAVPETACAPDD

-439 SKLLDAAWDALKPG
+439 SKLLDAAWQAG
-453 KMQALTP
+453 KA
-460 KATSSTF
+460 AFSTF

-518 TKRSDIRW
+518 TKQSDIRW

>member
-1 MSDEPDSAAAG
+1 MSDAPDSAAAG

-159 MIALQMQL
+159 MIALQVQL
-167 GEISSLVRTNIA
+167 GEISNLVRTNIA

-439 SKLLDAAWDALKPG
+439 SKLLDAAWQAG
-453 KMQALTP
+453 KA
-460 KATSSTF
+460 AFSTF

>member
-1 MSDEPDSAAAG
+1 MSDAPDAAAAG

-52 IPEGVELLDL
+52 VPEGVELVDL

-87 GNIAETAT
+87 GNIAEAAT

-131 GKVIAQARFIPVS
+131 GQVIAQARFIPVS

-196 EGLADSIDDAS
+196 ESLADSIDDAS

-214 TLTDTLW
+214 ALTDTLW

-248 IRKSDGHARR
+248 IRKSGEHARR

-263 NAEAIVFET
+263 NAEAIVFDT

-287 LMAARARKRS
+287 LMASRARKRS

-402 LRVLRWFLEDGEQL
+402 LRVLQWFLEDGEQL

-453 KMQALTP
+453 KMQALVQ

-481 ELLHCGELG
+481 KLLRHGELG
-490 ATYPLDDVEGV
+490 ATYPLDDVKDV
-501 HPRTDNTDHVCP
+501 RLRTDNTDHVCP
-513 VIGVT
+513 VIEVT
-518 TKRSDIRW
+518 TKQSDIRW
-526 MFPARADQTSID
+526 MFPARADQTSIEDLATTMD
-538 DLATM
+538 DLASV
-543 IDDLVAAVTESASG
+543 ITEGASG

-562 TAIASSA
+562 AAIASST

>member
-1 MSDEPDSAAAG
+1 MSDSAVG
-12 GGSADAVNTEGD
+12 GGSGVDEMNSERD
-24 SPASSE
+24 SLTSSD
-30 LKISEST
+30 LTTTEST

-52 IPEGVELLDL
+52 VPEGVELVDLD
-62 GLIPEHDRT
+62 LIPEYDRT

-87 GNIAETAT
+87 GNIAEAVTR
-95 SAQGLFRLNEATFS
+95 AQGLFRLNEATFS

-131 GKVIAQARFIPVS
+131 GHVIAQARFIPVS
-144 VTAATALAAIGPAVA
+144 VTATAAIAAIGPAVA

-167 GEISSLVRTNIA
+167 GEISSLVRTSIA

-196 EGLADSIDDAS
+196 ESLVDSIDDAS

-214 TLTDTLW
+214 AITDTLW
-221 ESIAPMGQPTRK
+221 ESIAPMGQSIRK
-233 QTRLYRKNVTGHIQE
+233 QIGLYRKNVTGHIQE
-248 IRKSDGHARR
+248 IRKSGGHARR

-263 NAEAIVFET
+263 NAEAIVFDT

-287 LMAARARKRS
+287 LRAARARKRS

-318 KDSREEIGQL
+318 EESLEEIGQL
-328 TESLV
+328 NESLV

-343 GRATMPLTKKR
+343 GRATMPLTKKH

-372 PLAELLHPAVA
+372 PLADVLHPAVDT
-383 MPAVPEMACAPDD
+383 PAVPETVCAPDG

-426 ANNFPG
+426 ANNFSR
-432 KLPAAAL
+432 KLL
-439 SKLLDAAWDALKPG
+439 SKPVDAAWQAG
-453 KMQALTP
+453 KVAF
-460 KATSSTF
+460 STF
-467 VAVTDRRIITANPR
+467 IAVTDRRIITANPR
-481 ELLHCGELG
+481 KLLRHGELG
-490 ATYPLDDVEGV
+490 ATYPLDDVKDV
-501 HPRTDNTDHVCP
+501 HLRTGNTDHVCP
-513 VIGVT
+513 LIEVT
-518 TKRSDIRW
+518 TKQSDIRW

>member
-1 MSDEPDSAAAG
+1 MSDSAVG
-12 GGSADAVNTEGD
+12 GGSGVDEMNSERD
-24 SPASSE
+24 SLTSSD
-30 LKISEST
+30 LTTTEST

-52 IPEGVELLDL
+52 VPEGVELVDLD
-62 GLIPEHDRT
+62 LIPEYDRT

-87 GNIAETAT
+87 GNIAEAVTR
-95 SAQGLFRLNEATFS
+95 AQGLFRLNEATFS

-131 GKVIAQARFIPVS
+131 GHDIAQARFIPVS
-144 VTAATALAAIGPAVA
+144 VTATAAIAAIGPAVA

-167 GEISSLVRTNIA
+167 GEISSLVRTSIA

-196 EGLADSIDDAS
+196 ESLVDSIDDAS

-214 TLTDTLW
+214 AITDTLW
-221 ESIAPMGQPTRK
+221 ESIAPMGQSNRK
-233 QTRLYRKNVTGHIQE
+233 QIRLYRKNVTGHIQE
-248 IRKSDGHARR
+248 IRKSGGHARR

-263 NAEAIVFET
+263 NAEAIVFDT

-287 LMAARARKRS
+287 LRAARARKRS

-343 GRATMPLTKKR
+343 GRATMPLTKKH

-372 PLAELLHPAVA
+372 PLADVLHPAVDT
-383 MPAVPEMACAPDD
+383 PAVPETVCAPDG

-426 ANNFPG
+426 THNFSR
-432 KLPAAAL
+432 KLL
-439 SKLLDAAWDALKPG
+439 SKPVDAAWQAG
-453 KMQALTP
+453 KVAF
-460 KATSSTF
+460 STF
-467 VAVTDRRIITANPR
+467 IAVTDRRIITANPR
-481 ELLHCGELG
+481 KLLRHGELG
-490 ATYPLDDVEGV
+490 ATYPLDDVKDV
-501 HPRTDNTDHVCP
+501 HLRTGNTDHVCP
-513 VIGVT
+513 LIEVT
-518 TKRSDIRW
+518 TKQSDIRW
-526 MFPARADQTSID
+526 MFPARADQTSIEDLATTMD
-538 DLATM
+538 DLASV
-543 IDDLVAAVTESASG
+543 IAEGASG

-562 TAIASSA
+562 AAIASSA

>member
-1 MSDEPDSAAAG
+1 MSDAPDAAAAG

-52 IPEGVELLDL
+52 VPEGVELLDL

-87 GNIAETAT
+87 GNIAEAAT
-95 SAQGLFRLNEATFS
+95 SAQGLFRLNKATFS

-144 VTAATALAAIGPAVA
+144 VTAATAIAAMGPAVA

-167 GEISSLVRTNIA
+167 GEISSLIRTSIA

-196 EGLADSIDDAS
+196 ESLADSIDDAS

-214 TLTDTLW
+214 AITDTLW
-221 ESIAPMGQPTRK
+221 ESIAPMGQSIRK
-233 QTRLYRKNVTGHIQE
+233 QMELYRRNTTGHIQE
-248 IRKSDGHARR
+248 IRKSGGHARR

-263 NAEAIVFET
+263 NAEAIVFDT

-287 LMAARARKRS
+287 LMATQARKRS
-297 ETDENEAKLF
+297 ETDDNEAKFF
-307 EIITRDTPPEI
+307 EEITRDTPPEI
-318 KDSREEIGQL
+318 KKSLEKIGQL

-343 GRATMPLTKKR
+343 GRATMPLTKKG
-354 RDAKAAKLTCA
+354 RDAKATKLTCA

-372 PLAELLHPAVA
+372 PLADVLHPTVDT
-383 MPAVPEMACAPDD
+383 PAVPETVCTPDD
-396 LDLDPY
+396 LDPDPY

-426 ANNFPG
+426 ANNFSR
-432 KLPAAAL
+432 KLL
-439 SKLLDAAWDALKPG
+439 SKLVDAAWQAG
-453 KMQALTP
+453 KA
-460 KATSSTF
+460 AFSTF

-481 ELLHCGELG
+481 KLLRHGELG
-490 ATYPLDDVEGV
+490 ATYQLDDVEDV
-501 HPRTDNTDHVCP
+501 HPRTTNTDHVCP
-513 VIGVT
+513 TIGVT
-518 TKRSDIRW
+518 TKQSDIRW

-543 IDDLVAAVTESASG
+543 IDDLAAAVAESASG

>member
-1 MSDEPDSAAAG
+1 MDDAPNSAAG
-12 GGSADAVNTEGD
+12 GGSGVDEVNAEGD
-24 SPASSE
+24 SLASSE

-37 ILMEVADDVVVLFGE
+37 ILMEVADDVAVLFGE
-52 IPEGVELLDL
+52 VPEGVELVDLD
-62 GLIPEHDRT
+62 LIPEYDRT

-87 GNIAETAT
+87 GNIAETAAR
-95 SAQGLFRLNEATFS
+95 AQGLFRLNEATSS

-144 VTAATALAAIGPAVA
+144 VTAATAFAAMGPAIA
-159 MIALQMQL
+159 MIALRMQL
-167 GEISSLVRTNIA
+167 AEISSLVRTNIA

-196 EGLADSIDDAS
+196 ESLADSIDDAS

-233 QTRLYRKNVTGHIQE
+233 QMRLYRKNVTGHIQE
-248 IRKSDGHARR
+248 IRESGGHTRR

-263 NAEAIVFET
+263 NAEAIVFDT

-318 KDSREEIGQL
+318 KNSREEIGQL

-383 MPAVPEMACAPDD
+383 MPVVPEMVCAPDD

-432 KLPAAAL
+432 KLPVAAL

-453 KMQALTP
+453 KMQALAP

-513 VIGVT
+513 VIGVI
-518 TKRSDIRW
+518 TKQSDIRW

-543 IDDLVAAVTESASG
+543 IDDLAAPVTEGASG
-557 HAETR
+557 NAETR

-569 TETASS
+569 IETASS

>member
-1 MSDEPDSAAAG
+1 
-12 GGSADAVNTEGD
+12 
-24 SPASSE
+24 
-30 LKISEST
+30 
-37 ILMEVADDVVVLFGE
+37 MEVADDVAVLFGE
-52 IPEGVELLDL
+52 VPEGVELIDLD
-62 GLIPEHDRT
+62 LIPEYDRT

-81 NAGTIA
+81 NAGTIT
-87 GNIAETAT
+87 GNIAEAAT
-95 SAQGLFRLNEATFS
+95 RAQGLFRLNGATSS
-109 LLRSGGELAAK
+109 LLRNGGELATK
-120 DGAKLGAILKN
+120 EGAKIGAIFKN

-144 VTAATALAAIGPAVA
+144 VTAATAFAAIGPAVA

-167 GEISSLVRTNIA
+167 GEISSLIRTSIA

-196 EGLADSIDDAS
+196 ESLADSIDDAS

-214 TLTDTLW
+214 ALTDTLW

-248 IRKSDGHARR
+248 IRKSGEHARR

-263 NAEAIVFET
+263 NAEAIVFDM

-287 LMAARARKRS
+287 LMATRARKRS
-297 ETDENEAKLF
+297 ETDKNEARLF
-307 EIITRDTPPEI
+307 EEITRDTPPKIEE
-318 KDSREEIGQL
+318 SLEEIGQL

-343 GRATMPLTKKR
+343 GRATMPLTKKH

-372 PLAELLHPAVA
+372 PLADLLHPAVA
-383 MPAVPEMACAPDD
+383 MPVVPETVCAPDD

-402 LRVLRWFLEDGEQL
+402 LHVLRWFLEDGEQL

-426 ANNFPG
+426 AHNF
-432 KLPAAAL
+432 
-439 SKLLDAAWDALKPG
+439 SRKLLNKPVDAAWQAG
-453 KMQALTP
+453 KVVF
-460 KATSSTF
+460 STF
-467 VAVTDRRIITANPR
+467 IAVTDRRIITANPR
-481 ELLHCGELG
+481 KLLRHGELG
-490 ATYPLDDVEGV
+490 ATYPLDDVEDV
-501 HPRTDNTDHVCP
+501 HSRADNTDHVCP

-518 TKRSDIRW
+518 TKQSDIRW

-543 IDDLVAAVTESASG
+543 IDDLAAAVTKGASG

-569 TETASS
+569 IETASS